1 MTNTM
6 KRPGQVAE
14 KLKVSGMT
22 LRNYVKA
29 FEPFLSD
36 YATRPTGRRFTA
48 EDVQTLKHASSL
60 LREGLTYNDVRN
72 QLDQEKTTGVILE
85 DEYTEP
91 EPEPEPETEPE
102 TPPTEDNQRS
112 SSIQTIDFFTN
123 VVEHLK
129 EEHATT
135 TKAQDEFI
143 QELKT
148 DKAELKADNEYKD
161 QLINYERQPF
171 FRKWFTPQ
179 PERTPPPTS
188 ETDETQ
194 PNHPT

>member
-112 SSIQTIDFFTN
+112 SSIQTIDLFTN

-129 EEHATT
+129 EEHETT
-135 TKAQDEFI
+135 TKAKDELI
-143 QELKT
+143 HELKT
-148 DKAELKADNEYKD
+148 DKAELKAEVTWLRMPWYRK
-161 QLINYERQPF
+161 LFTER
-171 FRKWFTPQ
+171 
-179 PERTPPPTS
+179 PE
-188 ETDETQ
+188 
-194 PNHPT
+194 